1 MQVVIS
7 VILSYLNRVLGD
19 FDTCI
24 DTLVQN
30 FFTSFLISAFVPLA
44 HLQSG

>member
-7 VILSYLNRVLGD
+7 VILSHLNRVLGD

-30 FFTSFLISAFVPLA
+30 FLLVF
-44 HLQSG
+44 